1 MNLEARSD
9 ALNFGNPERPE
20 IVWQFELVIEGLADA
35 CKALDIPVVSGNVS
49 FYNETN
55 GISVYPSPMI
65 GMVGLIDP
73 VERAVSQWFKN
84 DGDVVLLLGDTHDEM
99 GGSEYVRV
107 IHHREQGIPPLLSLE
122 TERAMHTCLLQAIE
136 AGFVCS
142 AHDCSEGG
150 LAIAIAESCL
160 SRPQGPIGA
169 SMTLAPDIS
178 DMRIDAFLF
187 GETQSRAI
195 VTVESSNVSE
205 VQSLAQTAGV
215 PIRVIG
221 MVGGQRLRIGS
232 PDLETPWIDVD
243 VDVMYNAW
251 MRKQ

>member
-1 MNLEARSD
+1 
-9 ALNFGNPERPE
+9 
-20 IVWQFELVIEGLADA
+20 
-35 CKALDIPVVSGNVS
+35 
-49 FYNETN
+49 
-55 GISVYPSPMI
+55 
-65 GMVGLIDP
+65 
-73 VERAVSQWFKN
+73 
-84 DGDVVLLLGDTHDEM
+84 
-99 GGSEYVRV
+99 
-107 IHHREQGIPPLLSLE
+107 
-122 TERAMHTCLLQAIE
+122 
-136 AGFVCS
+136 
-142 AHDCSEGG
+142 
-150 LAIAIAESCL
+150 
-160 SRPQGPIGA
+160 
-169 SMTLAPDIS
+169 MTLAPDIS

-221 MVGGQRLRIGS
+221 RVGGQRLRIGS